1 MPEWVGP
8 IVAIS
13 LGIIALCYLGLV
25 AVALMTIK
33 ETVAHSR
40 ALGQELAQLRQE
52 LTPALRALN
61 RFGTQGAEMV
71 DLAHG
76 EAHELVRTSQ
86 RMRSDI
92 ERGFK
97 RAQERLAD
105 FEAVVEVVQEEVG
118 DAALDLTAAIRT
130 VRTGTGVIGRLRRLI
145 LPRRRGRS

>member
-1 MPEWVGP
+1 MPEWVGML
-8 IVAIS
+8 VAIS

-25 AVALMTIK
+25 AMALMTIK

-40 ALGQELAQLRQE
+40 ALGQELAQLRLE

-61 RFGTQGAEMV
+61 RLGTQGAEII

-86 RMRSDI
+86 RIRYDV

-97 RAQERLAD
+97 RTRQRLAD
-105 FEAVVEVVQEEVG
+105 FEAVVDVVQEEVEE
-118 DAALDLTAAIRT
+118 AALDLTAAIRT
-130 VRTGTGVIGRLRRLI
+130 VRTGTGMIGRLRRLI